1 MSESPLNPIIIV
13 GGGLAGLSAA
23 HQAYLRGAN
32 VILLDKQGFL
42 SGNSGKATSGINGA
56 LTRTQV
62 QLDIK
67 DSVEQF
73 YADTLK
79 TAKDRAN
86 PDLIKVLT
94 YNSAD
99 AIHWLQEIFNLDL
112 SVVSRLGGHSQPRTH
127 RGHDSKFPGMAITY
141 RLLETLEKLS
151 EDEPNR
157 VQILKNCQ
165 VIDLLK
171 EGDDKVIGVKYKNL
185 KDKSKFE
192 MYGPVIM
199 STGGY
204 AADFTKNSLLRKYR
218 PDIID
223 LPSTNGV
230 HATGDGQKIIMKNN
244 GVGIDMDKVQVHPTG
259 LIDYNDKDVIEGKTQ
274 PRFLFLGAE
283 ALRGEGGIML
293 NGKGERF
300 VDELG
305 TRDWVSGEMEKQNNM
320 GNGPIRLVL
329 SEESEKNLSFHIK
342 HYTDRKLMRTVTGKQ
357 LCEEIGCSEETLKQQ
372 LDTYNKAASGE
383 IKDPYG
389 KKFFP
394 TTPFVYNPDAKYHVS
409 FITRVLHFTMGG
421 VKIND
426 KSQVLTVDDKP
437 FEGLYAAGEV
447 AGGVHGHNRLGGSSL
462 LACVVYGRLAA
473 DEASSYS
480 FQKLSSQPASKIEQ
494 QQQITAAPVDSSDQP
509 ATQRLNMISLH
520 IDPNS
525 KRIIIDL
532 NDNSNSNASFQQPQQ
547 QQQITQAQPQT
558 QPQSQPQSQ
567 PPQKQASKK
576 PTAFTIP
583 NKEFSLEEIAKHN
596 TASDCWCIIK
606 NVVVDLTSFLNDH
619 PGGSQ
624 SIVNFGG
631 RDATESFGMLHE
643 DNFIP
648 KYVPDSVLGVVKGT
662 SSELDL

>member
-1 MSESPLNPIIIV
+1 MSSQQQLQHPSNPIIIV

-32 VILLDKQGFL
+32 VVLLDKQGFL

-62 QLDIK
+62 NLNIR

-73 YADTLK
+73 YQDTLAA
-79 TAKDRAN
+79 AKDRAN
-86 PDLIKVLT
+86 PDLIRVLT

-99 AIHWLQEIFNLDL
+99 AIHWLQDVFALDL
-112 SVVSRLGGHSQPRTH
+112 SIVSRLGGQSQPRTH

-141 RLLETLEKLS
+141 RLLERLESLS
-151 EDEPNR
+151 ETEPDR

-165 VIDLLK
+165 VIDLIID
-171 EGDDKVIGVKYKNL
+171 EG
-185 KDKSKFE
+185 DKSKVLGVKFKNLLDKSKHE
-192 MYGPVIM
+192 IKGPVVM

-223 LPSTNGV
+223 LPSTNGN
-230 HATGDGQKIIMKNN
+230 HATGDGQKIIMKNH

-259 LIDYNDKDVIEGKTQ
+259 LIDYNDKDVVLGKKT

-293 NGKGERF
+293 NSKGERF

-305 TRDWVSGEMEKQNNM
+305 TRDWVSGEMEKQFKA
-320 GNGPIRLVL
+320 GNGPIRLIL
-329 SEESEKNLSFHIK
+329 NEASEKNLEFHIK
-342 HYTDRKLMRTVTGKQ
+342 HYTQRNLMRTVTGHELAQ
-357 LCEEIGCSEETLKQQ
+357 EIGCSEEQIVAQ
-372 LDTYNKAASGE
+372 LDTYNRAASGE
-383 IKDPYG
+383 TTDPYG
-389 KKFFP
+389 KKYFP
-394 TTPFVYNPDAKYHVS
+394 ATPFNYRPDAKYHVA
-409 FITRVLHFTMGG
+409 FVTRVLHFTMGG

-426 KSQVLTVDDKP
+426 RSQVLRDSGDP

-473 DEASSYS
+473 DQASSYALH
-480 FQKLSSQPASKIEQ
+480 KLS
-494 QQQITAAPVDSSDQP
+494 TAPRVAPQE
-509 ATQRLNMISLH
+509 AAGERLNMISLH

-525 KRIIIDL
+525 GRIIIDTKGPAETGAPTGT
-532 NDNSNSNASFQQPQQ
+532 SATP
-547 QQQITQAQPQT
+547 I
-558 QPQSQPQSQ
+558 Q
-567 PPQKQASKK
+567 PPVSTPAPTPAAS
-576 PTAFTIP
+576 AP
-583 NKEFSLEEIAKHN
+583 NKSSSSTPAKPFSVPDKEFTMEEIAKHN
-596 TASDCWCIIK
+596 KENDCWCVIK
-606 NVVVDLTSFLNDH
+606 NVVVDLTPFLANH
-619 PGGSQ
+619 PGGME
-624 SIVNFGG
+624 SIVNFAG
-631 RDATESFGMLHE
+631 RDATESYSMLHE

-648 KYVPDSVLGVVKGT
+648 KYVSSCVLGRVKGT
-662 SSELDL
+662 VPALDL